1 MRYPLPT
8 FLTGREKNIL
18 ENMLYIM
25 SRITLSGF
33 ANDTSRWFF
42 LQMFAEEY
50 WGTKL

>member
-1 MRYPLPT
+1 MRYPQST

-18 ENMLYIM
+18 ENVLYIM
-25 SRITLSGF
+25 PRITLSGF
-33 ANDTSRWFF
+33 AKDTSRWFI